1 MASLNR
7 VMLIGHLG
15 ADPDV
20 RFLADG
26 ASVAT
31 VNVATTEAW
40 KDKTTGERQERTEWH
55 RLVFFRRV
63 AEIAGQYLRKG
74 SQIYVE
80 GKLQTRKWQ
89 DTQGVERYTTEVV
102 VNELKMLDKKA
113 EAAPGMPRPAP
124 SARTAPDVARPRLAE
139 DGTAVGV
146 GSGFDDNIPFARPV
160 ALDGLPWA

>member
-7 VMLIGHLG
+7 VLLIGHLG

-89 DTQGVERYTTEVV
+89 DAQGVDRYTTEVV

-113 EAAPGMPRPAP
+113 EAAPSTRPTPDAARPAAAG
-124 SARTAPDVARPRLAE
+124 SDAMVAA
-139 DGTAVGV
+139 GG
-146 GSGFDDNIPFARPV
+146 GFDDDIPFAPPV

>member
-20 RFLADG
+20 RHLPDG

-31 VNVATTEAW
+31 VNVATTDTW
-40 KDKTTGERQERTEWH
+40 KDKTTGERQEKTEWH

-89 DTQGVERYTTEVV
+89 DAQGVERYTTEIVV
-102 VNELKMLDKKA
+102 GEMKMLDKRA
-113 EAAPGMPRPAP
+113 EAAPGTPRPAP
-124 SARTAPDVARPRLAE
+124 STRPMPDAARLTAA
-139 DGTAVGV
+139 GV
-146 GSGFDDNIPFARPV
+146 PAGMDAGGGFDDDIPFAQPV
-160 ALDGLPWA
+160 ALDGLP